1 MTTTTM
7 AEQERNITSFHL
19 SILVLYA
26 LITCTTAADTI
37 AADQTIKGNET
48 ILSPQQTFEL
58 GFFSPENSTNRY
70 VGIWYKKISP
80 GTVMWVANRN
90 SPLSNNSG
98 ELSLTLQGI
107 LVLRNSTGDVIW
119 SSANSSSS
127 LPSVRNPV
135 AQLLDTGN
143 FIIREEN
150 GSPENPIWQSFDF
163 PSDTFVPGMKFGK
176 DLVTGLERYF
186 TSWKSENDPSIG
198 DHSVWIETKG
208 YPQLIVRD
216 GRKIR
221 FRAGP
226 WNGLRFS
233 GEPNLRPNSI
243 YRFGFVLDQ
252 REMYYHFD
260 LINSSVVTRVVLKP
274 SGSLERLLWIENR
287 REWLL
292 YLTPQTDSCDRY
304 GLCGPFGSCDINNS
318 LSCECLEGFEPASP
332 DQWNVADWTQGCR
345 RSTPL
350 DCGSGD
356 GFRKYSNLK
365 LPDTQESW
373 FNQSMNLDECKMVC
387 EKNCNCSAYTTQNIT
402 GSGSGCL
409 LWFGTLKGAYGD
421 DPGDENSK
429 DDLELPLIDFS
440 ILRKATNNF
449 SDNNKLGEGGFGP
462 VYKGVLGN
470 GQEVAVKRLSKTST
484 QGLDE
489 FKNEVIC
496 ISKLQHRNLVKLL
509 GCCIKG
515 AEKMLVYEYMP
526 NKGLDSF
533 IFASLDE
540 SISLSE
546 AIRLIHVSLLCV
558 QQRPEDRPTMSSVI
572 LMLESDGKLPPPKLP
587 ASTAIN
593 TIAVNQTIRDG
604 DTIVSADE
612 TFRLGFFSPGR
623 SANRYVGIWYKKI
636 SEFTVV
642 WVANR
647 EAPLANRSGVL
658 TLDPSGTL
666 VVRNTTSAIIWSS
679 NSSRPA
685 TNPMAR
691 LLDSGNLV
699 IGDNNPENPI
709 WQIEVNAEGYPQ
721 GMQWQGEAIQFR
733 LGPWDGLKWS
743 GMPNLKENPIF
754 GFEFV
759 LNQSDIYYKY
769 ELKSSSIISRM
780 TLAADGNFNR
790 MNWINRAQGWY
801 FYSSTAPDNC
811 ARYRLCGAYG
821 SCNINNIPLC
831 ECIDGFEPRKP
842 EEWSMADWSS
852 GCERRNPLNCKSGD
866 GFRKY
871 SNLKFPDSRG
881 SWFNQTMNLQEC
893 ETVCL
898 NNCSCTAYSNSDIRG
913 GGRGCIL
920 WFGDLID
927 IIAFDHNGDDLYI
940 RMASLDIRYLE
951 QVYENENQNEELE
964 LPSFNLSTFL
974 EATNNFSVDFKLGEG
989 GFGPVYKYKFARGT
1003 IRFPKTN
1010 CDSPAQQLQ
1019 GRLITGQE
1027 IAVKR
1032 LSKNSGQGLEEFKN
1046 EIHLISKLQHRNL
1059 VRVLGYC
1066 LEGDE
1071 RMLAYEYL
1079 PNRSLDYFI
1088 FGKALQLADSVLEES
1103 FVESQM
1109 LKFIQVALLCT
1120 QKFPKDR
1127 PTMSSVVL
1135 MLCNDGVTLPPP
1147 KQPGFFLEG
1156 DFMETDM
1163 SFGEENYF
1171 SRNLVTIT
1179 AVEAELPATIA
1190 SFAGHLHSYYR
1201 SPSPV
1206 AIAIAGHLHS
1216 FAGRHQILI
1225 QKGAVFSETRYE
1237 ERTKW

>member
-409 LWFGTLKGAYGD
+409 LWFGNLIDIRTFMENGQYLYIRMPASELATGRSSSVKRRVVIIVPIISVLLIILLSVCVFYRIKKRKAKQEGTLKGAYGD

-533 IFASLDE
+533 IFDGTQSKILDWPTRFHIIKGIARGLVYLHQDSRLRIIHRDLKVSNILLDHDMIPKISDFGLARSFGGNQIEANTNRVVGTYGYMAPEYAGDGIFSIKSDVFSFGVLVLEIVSGKKNRGFLHKEHSNNLLGHAWGLHKEGRSLELVAASLDE

-587 ASTAIN
+587 
-593 TIAVNQTIRDG
+593 
-604 DTIVSADE
+604 
-612 TFRLGFFSPGR
+612 GFFYEK
-623 SANRYVGIWYKKI
+623 A
-636 SEFTVV
+636 
-642 WVANR
+642 
-647 EAPLANRSGVL
+647 
-658 TLDPSGTL
+658 
-666 VVRNTTSAIIWSS
+666 TTD
-679 NSSRPA
+679 
-685 TNPMAR
+685 T
-691 LLDSGNLV
+691 
-699 IGDNNPENPI
+699 
-709 WQIEVNAEGYPQ
+709 GY
-721 GMQWQGEAIQFR
+721 
-733 LGPWDGLKWS
+733 
-743 GMPNLKENPIF
+743 
-754 GFEFV
+754 
-759 LNQSDIYYKY
+759 
-769 ELKSSSIISRM
+769 SSS
-780 TLAADGNFNR
+780 TYGAN
-790 MNWINRAQGWY
+790 
-801 FYSSTAPDNC
+801 STNELTVTMLN
-811 ARYRLCGAYG
+811 AR
-821 SCNINNIPLC
+821 
-831 ECIDGFEPRKP
+831 
-842 EEWSMADWSS
+842 
-852 GCERRNPLNCKSGD
+852 
-866 GFRKY
+866 
-871 SNLKFPDSRG
+871 
-881 SWFNQTMNLQEC
+881 
-893 ETVCL
+893 
-898 NNCSCTAYSNSDIRG
+898 
-913 GGRGCIL
+913 
-920 WFGDLID
+920 
-927 IIAFDHNGDDLYI
+927 
-940 RMASLDIRYLE
+940 
-951 QVYENENQNEELE
+951 
-964 LPSFNLSTFL
+964 
-974 EATNNFSVDFKLGEG
+974 
-989 GFGPVYKYKFARGT
+989 
-1003 IRFPKTN
+1003 
-1010 CDSPAQQLQ
+1010 
-1019 GRLITGQE
+1019 
-1027 IAVKR
+1027 
-1032 LSKNSGQGLEEFKN
+1032 
-1046 EIHLISKLQHRNL
+1046 
-1059 VRVLGYC
+1059 
-1066 LEGDE
+1066 
-1071 RMLAYEYL
+1071 
-1079 PNRSLDYFI
+1079 
-1088 FGKALQLADSVLEES
+1088 
-1103 FVESQM
+1103 
-1109 LKFIQVALLCT
+1109 
-1120 QKFPKDR
+1120 
-1127 PTMSSVVL
+1127 
-1135 MLCNDGVTLPPP
+1135 
-1147 KQPGFFLEG
+1147 
-1156 DFMETDM
+1156 
-1163 SFGEENYF
+1163 
-1171 SRNLVTIT
+1171 
-1179 AVEAELPATIA
+1179 
-1190 SFAGHLHSYYR
+1190 
-1201 SPSPV
+1201 
-1206 AIAIAGHLHS
+1206 
-1216 FAGRHQILI
+1216 
-1225 QKGAVFSETRYE
+1225 
-1237 ERTKW
+1237 